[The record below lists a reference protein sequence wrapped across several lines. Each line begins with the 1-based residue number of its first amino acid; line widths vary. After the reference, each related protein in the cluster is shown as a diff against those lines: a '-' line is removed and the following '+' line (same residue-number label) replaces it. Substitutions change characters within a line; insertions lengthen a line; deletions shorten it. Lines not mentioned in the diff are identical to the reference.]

1 MEDVTKKEIG
11 LRISKVRT
19 AKKMTQKDLAEA
31 IGTSRQIINYY
42 EAGSRQPK
50 LDDIINISKHLGI
63 SSDYLLCLSE
73 VESTNNDI
81 KAVCEY
87 TKLTETSLYNLECI
101 NFVPKT
107 NLYNKEIRKYSLTD
121 ILNRI
126 LENIN
131 FFMLVR
137 ETAQYS
143 SHIYRQSL
151 SKYLTPTK
159 ESSVEERNVCRDEL
173 ITTLQKYNEFNNNKR
188 HLIVGKEYSAV
199 LKMRIRDSFDKILNE
214 ITTQAEQEAQ
224 KEIERIK
231 AETE

>member
-11 LRISKVRT
+11 LRISKART
-19 AKKMTQKDLAEA
+19 AKNMTQEDLAVA

-81 KAVCEY
+81 KAVCKY
-87 TKLTETSLYNLECI
+87 TKLTETSLYNLERI
-101 NFVPKT
+101 NCVP
-107 NLYNKEIRKYSLTD
+107 NIKEFRKYSLTD

-131 FFMLVR
+131 FFMLVG
-137 ETAQYS
+137 EAAQYS
-143 SHIYRQSL
+143 SHVYKQLL
-151 SKYLTPTK
+151 SEQLTPIK
-159 ESSVEERNVCRDEL
+159 ESCEEERNEYRDNL
-173 ITTLQKYNEFNNNKR
+173 IATLQKYNEFNNEKR

-214 ITTQAEQEAQ
+214 ITTQAEQEAE

-231 AETE
+231 AKTE

>member
-11 LRISKVRT
+11 LRISKART
-19 AKKMTQKDLAEA
+19 AKNMTQEDLAVA

-81 KAVCEY
+81 KAVCKY
-87 TKLTETSLYNLECI
+87 TKLTETSLYNLERI
-101 NFVPKT
+101 NCVP
-107 NLYNKEIRKYSLTD
+107 NIKEFRKYSLTD

-131 FFMLVR
+131 FL
-137 ETAQYS
+137 
-143 SHIYRQSL
+143 
-151 SKYLTPTK
+151 
-159 ESSVEERNVCRDEL
+159 C
-173 ITTLQKYNEFNNNKR
+173 
-188 HLIVGKEYSAV
+188 
-199 LKMRIRDSFDKILNE
+199 
-214 ITTQAEQEAQ
+214 
-224 KEIERIK
+224 
-231 AETE
+231 